1 MPCYDRAMASSLTS
15 FLDSIRRA
23 LAVMLPE
30 QGANT
35 ELLRAITSLLQ
46 IDPELRIKPG
56 TLSMRFAKDLPV
68 DTFGD
73 NLVHRRTRES
83 STSGDN
89 ADEERRRL
97 VWGSSS
103 AAAEAES
110 PVGVNQ
116 MTDSTG
122 GDSEVGPF
130 DFQGGG
136 FAHVLRRSVRAC
148 AHTIVLAL
156 APRVHAPSCHLVPV
170 PRKHHLTAFLPWPTH
185 HTTAWDLAAFSHLTK
200 RSGTG
205 AVDPRY

>member
-122 GDSEVGPF
+122 GDSELGTWLPSLTSPSDRELELLTRGTDESVYE
-130 DFQGGG
+130 DQ
-136 FAHVLRRSVRAC
+136 RRLQYSQ
-148 AHTIVLAL
+148 
-156 APRVHAPSCHLVPV
+156 
-170 PRKHHLTAFLPWPTH
+170 TAR
-185 HTTAWDLAAFSHLTK
+185 DC
-200 RSGTG
+200 G
-205 AVDPRY
+205 V